1 MDAAL
6 KAIAEPNR
14 RRILT
19 LVADKEMTA
28 GEIASHFAISRP
40 AISQHLGVLK
50 EAGLLDERREGTRR
64 VYKARPQGLAGLRE
78 WLEDF
83 WKHGLQLLKSAA
95 EFEERRKKSG
105 RN

>member
-6 KAIAEPNR
+6 KAISEPNR

-19 LVADKEMTA
+19 LVGERELTA
-28 GEIASHFAISRP
+28 GEIAAQFDISRP

-50 EAGLLDERREGTRR
+50 EAGLLDERRDGTRR
-64 VYKARPQGLAGLRE
+64 VYRARPEGLAGLRE
-78 WLEDF
+78 WLNDF
-83 WKHGLQLLKSAA
+83 WKQGLDALKTSA
-95 EFEERRKKSG
+95 EFEERRKKSA